1 MVDTPE
7 IKRIVKDYF
16 EQLYVNKF
24 DKLSSG
30 RRAGKIQLSF
40 QSQRKAM
47 PKNTQTTHNCT
58 HLTH

>member
-24 DKLSSG
+24 DNLKEIP
-30 RRAGKIQLSF
+30 RRHSV
-40 QSQRKAM
+40 
-47 PKNTQTTHNCT
+47 
-58 HLTH
+58 

>member
-24 DKLSSG
+24 DNLKEIPRS
-30 RRAGKIQLSF
+30 IQAAKTDS
-40 QSQRKAM
+40 
-47 PKNTQTTHNCT
+47 
-58 HLTH
+58 